1 MGVLHRKEKTTR
13 RYNAVCKCEDVPALF
28 IMVLL
33 FGDIFI
39 ISALG
44 VGTGI
49 GCVLLMVVIVPA
61 GIMRVVIDGKTCRS
75 NIGELSGFT
84 AE

>member
-1 MGVLHRKEKTTR
+1 
-13 RYNAVCKCEDVPALF
+13 
-28 IMVLL
+28 MVLL